1 MSAPAPSLQA
11 PQPSSR
17 LLAVLFAV
25 FAAVFVWSAIRPHD
39 YFTWFLETVP
49 AMMGLVIL
57 AVTYRRFPL
66 TPLLYTLICVHAIVL
81 CVGGH
86 YTYAEVPLFNW
97 IRDAVHGVRN
107 NYDKLGHFVQGFVP
121 AILAR
126 EVLLRRTPLKRGG
139 WLFYIVTS
147 ICLGFSAFYE
157 LFEWRM
163 AVWQGSAADDFLGT
177 QGDPW
182 DTQSDMAMAL
192 IGAIVSQ
199 LLLSRVHDKQ
209 LGAS

>member
-1 MSAPAPSLQA
+1 MSAPATTLQPPS
-11 PQPSSR
+11 PSPR
-17 LLAVLFAV
+17 YLTVLFCV
-25 FAAVFVWSAIRPHD
+25 FAAIFIWSAIKPHD

-49 AMMGLVIL
+49 AMIGLVIL
-57 AVTYRRFPL
+57 AVTYRKFPL
-66 TPLLYTLICVHAIVL
+66 TTLLYTLICFHAIVL

-97 IRDAVHGVRN
+97 LRDAVHGVRN
-107 NYDKLGHFVQGFVP
+107 DYDKVGHFVQGFVP

-139 WLFYIVTS
+139 WLFFVVTS
-147 ICLGFSAFYE
+147 ICLAFSAFYE
-157 LFEWRM
+157 LFEWRT
-163 AVWQGSAADDFLGT
+163 AVWEGPAANDFLGT

>member
-1 MSAPAPSLQA
+1 MSVPASTLQA
-11 PQPSSR
+11 PHPSSR
-17 LLAVLFAV
+17 LLTVLFAV
-25 FAAVFVWSAIRPHD
+25 FAIVFIWSAIRPHD

-66 TPLLYTLICVHAIVL
+66 TPLLYTLICVHAIIL

-86 YTYAEVPLFNW
+86 YTYAAVPLFNW
-97 IRDAVHGVRN
+97 LRDATHGVRN

-147 ICLGFSAFYE
+147 ICLAFSAFYE

-163 AVWQGSAADDFLGT
+163 AVWQGPAANDFLGS

-199 LLLSRVHDKQ
+199 IVWRRLHDKQ
-209 LGAS
+209 LGLS